1 MLYYGEQ
8 PLRSHF
14 RPAETEPAPHI
25 QGKQKGD
32 KMNWYL
38 TVLKKYA
45 EFSGRARRKEYWM
58 FVLMNFL
65 VSILISIVGAVI
77 GDTDGLIAVSLS
89 GVYALFIFIP
99 SLAVTVRRLH
109 DTNKSGWWILITF
122 VPLIGG
128 LVLLIFMIMDS
139 DPNTNAYGANPKTAP
154 EPV

>member
-1 MLYYGEQ
+1 
-8 PLRSHF
+8 
-14 RPAETEPAPHI
+14 
-25 QGKQKGD
+25 
-32 KMNWYL
+32 MNWYL

-58 FVLMNFL
+58 FALMNFL
-65 VSILISIVGAVI
+65 ISILISIVGAVI
-77 GDTDGLIAVSLS
+77 GDTNGLIAVSLS

-109 DTNKSGWWILITF
+109 DTNKSGWWILITL

-139 DPNTNAYGANPKTAP
+139 DPNTNAYGANPKSAP

>member
-1 MLYYGEQ
+1 
-8 PLRSHF
+8 
-14 RPAETEPAPHI
+14 
-25 QGKQKGD
+25 
-32 KMNWYL
+32 MNWYL

>member
-1 MLYYGEQ
+1 
-8 PLRSHF
+8 
-14 RPAETEPAPHI
+14 
-25 QGKQKGD
+25 
-32 KMNWYL
+32 MNWYL

-45 EFSGRARRKEYWM
+45 DFSGRARRKEYWM

-128 LVLLIFMIMDS
+128 LVLLIFMIIDS

>member
-1 MLYYGEQ
+1 
-8 PLRSHF
+8 
-14 RPAETEPAPHI
+14 
-25 QGKQKGD
+25 
-32 KMNWYL
+32 MNWYL

-58 FVLMNFL
+58 FALMNFL
-65 VSILISIVGAVI
+65 ISILISIVGAVI

-109 DTNKSGWWILITF
+109 DTNKSGWWILITL

-139 DPNTNAYGANPKTAP
+139 DPNTNAYGANPKAAP

>member
-1 MLYYGEQ
+1 MVNSPCDPTFARLKQ
-8 PLRSHF
+8 NPLFTSL
-14 RPAETEPAPHI
+14 ET
-25 QGKQKGD
+25 KGD

-58 FVLMNFL
+58 FALMNFL
-65 VSILISIVGAVI
+65 ISILISIVGAVI

-109 DTNKSGWWILITF
+109 DTNKSGWWILISL

-128 LVLLIFMIMDS
+128 LVLLIFMVIDS
-139 DPNTNAYGANPKTAP
+139 DPNENAYGPNPKLAP
-154 EPV
+154 EPQ

>member
-14 RPAETEPAPHI
+14 RPADTEPATHI